1 MSGGRE
7 EGRDGGLNVEE
18 EGEGEGEG
26 EVEGER
32 EDWGQKQEE
41 KKEEEEGE
49 GWVNG
54 ETNGAHQQHRTLRLL
69 IQCRVAPV
77 ALVLWIFVRKTALAS
92 VRPMTSGTN
101 LARMRCIVKGLR
113 GWLLRCVPEGLYKV
127 CVCSL
132 ANLATA
138 RL

>member
-1 MSGGRE
+1 
-7 EGRDGGLNVEE
+7 LNV

-26 EVEGER
+26 AR
-32 EDWGQKQEE
+32 EDWGQKEEE

-49 GWVNG
+49 GGVNG

-69 IQCRVAPV
+69 IQCRAAPV
-77 ALVLWIFVRKTALAS
+77 ALVLWIFQDSFCVSETDDVRDK
-92 VRPMTSGTN
+92 PC
-101 LARMRCIVKGLR
+101 RMRCIVKRVR

-138 RL
+138 WL

>member
-69 IQCRVAPV
+69 IQCRAAPV
-77 ALVLWIFVRKTALAS
+77 ALILWIFVRKTAFAS
-92 VRPMTSGTN
+92 GKPS
-101 LARMRCIVKGLR
+101 
-113 GWLLRCVPEGLYKV
+113 
-127 CVCSL
+127 
-132 ANLATA
+132 AT
-138 RL
+138 LNPQP